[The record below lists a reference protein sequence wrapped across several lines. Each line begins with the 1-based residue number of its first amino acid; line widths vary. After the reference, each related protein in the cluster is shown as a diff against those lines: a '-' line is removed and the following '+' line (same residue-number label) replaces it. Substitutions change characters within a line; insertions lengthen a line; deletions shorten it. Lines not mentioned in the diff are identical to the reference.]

1 MKITFKPLTYQLDAV
16 QAVVDV
22 FRGQQQ
28 LIGQTRYTL
37 DKGIQPTPKRVTQQ
51 AGLDFGETDIL
62 QNSAL
67 QTYDMLD
74 DENIGFANTPLFDL
88 NEILKNIQT
97 VQANR
102 QLPKSTE
109 LVTADNKKGDSL
121 TQSPLNL
128 NIEMETGTG
137 KTYTYLRTMFEMNK
151 QYGWSKFIIVVPSI
165 AIREGVNKSIS
176 MMADDLLAEYGKKP
190 RAFIYDSKALHHLES
205 FSSDGGINIMIINI
219 IRC

>member
-1 MKITFKPLTYQLDAV
+1 MKITFKPLNYQLDAV

-137 KTYTYLRTMFEMNK
+137 KTYTYLRTIFEMNK

-165 AIREGVNKSIS
+165 AIREGVNLMKVDPNVVTGLMIGTVAGVVLFRGVAVGPLIAAGILS
-176 MMADDLLAEYGKKP
+176 LLYW
-190 RAFIYDSKALHHLES
+190 SK
-205 FSSDGGINIMIINI
+205 
-219 IRC
+219 